1 MKNKRGVCGKG
12 STRTKCQHWYL
23 GIILKSNNLGN
34 GTFILLCNCE
44 EFLKKSVKP
53 NSWCVSN
60 GKIIFKY
67 AVKIEMLF
75 ILKGNQ

>member
-34 GTFILLCNCE
+34 GTFTL
-44 EFLKKSVKP
+44 
-53 NSWCVSN
+53 
-60 GKIIFKY
+60 
-67 AVKIEMLF
+67 
-75 ILKGNQ
+75 